1 MPYVELHAHSSY
13 SFLDGASLPE
23 ELAVRAAELGYP
35 ALALTDHD
43 GVYGS
48 LEFAHAAKH
57 FGVRPI
63 TGAELTLADR
73 SHVTV
78 LVETA
83 KGYANLCRLITAAH
97 AHTRP
102 EGKET
107 QPPADPA
114 LDQALLE
121 ELNEGLVCLSGCAR
135 HGLAVRNPNGA
146 ARLARA
152 FGRERFFVELQ
163 RPYER
168 GDARRNAGLRDLA
181 ASLGVPT
188 IVTGD
193 VHAHHLR
200 RAALQDVLVAI
211 RHRSSLDG
219 CEAERRGNHECVL
232 LSPAEMVER
241 FPEDRAAVARTVE
254 LAERLRFDLTEELGY
269 RYPDF
274 SDSPEPAIV
283 QLAHVC
289 KRTFEDRYPRGH
301 KLRREARARLDEELK
316 LIDELGLAGFFLLH
330 WDVLE
335 LARECALEV
344 RGRDSPRH
352 ALPPGRGRGSSVGSL
367 VCYLTGL
374 SHVDPVG
381 AELSLGRFLNREL
394 DSVPDIDLDF
404 PRDIREKLIVA
415 VTERYGREHA
425 ALVASFSTYRSRGAI
440 RDVGKAL
447 GLPYAELERI
457 ARVSEGWNA
466 KRVAEELQQL
476 PDADRKLLS
485 PRWRA
490 FGELC
495 HEIAGL
501 PRHISQHP
509 GGMVISSRPLVELV
523 PVQPAAMAGRQMCQW
538 DKDSCADAGFL
549 KIDLLGLGMLSA
561 VEDCVDQIARLQ
573 GKPIDLSRIP
583 LDDKAVYE
591 EIQRADTIGDFQIE
605 SRAQMQSLLRTRP
618 ENIDD
623 LTVQVALVRPGP
635 IQGKAVHPYIEH
647 RQRLREDPSFVPPV
661 DHPLLADC
669 LRSTLGV
676 VVFQD
681 QVLEVA
687 IALAGFSVGE
697 AEGLRRAMSRKRS
710 HDALEAYRERFVEG
724 ALRKGVD
731 AETADMVYD
740 KLVGFSGFGF
750 PKSHAAAFGLL
761 AYQSAWL
768 RHHYPAEFLC
778 ALLNAQPMGFYP
790 PATLVRDG
798 QRRGVETRPP
808 DVNVSAAK
816 CAVEDGAVRIGIDY
830 VNGIGEDR
838 GGGCRRGARAG
849 ANRSPSVRDLAQRT
863 QLSEHGL
870 ETLIVAG
877 ACDCFE
883 LPRRQLLWQLGLVP
897 RSQSVPGSGGEEKQ
911 LALPLDPTAATP
923 ELPEPTVWERML
935 ADYRTTN
942 LSVGVHPHGAPACA
956 SAGWRDLLA
965 RPRERAGPRAG
976 GDRGNGC
983 RTAAARDRERRR
995 LHADRGRVRPGQPDR
1010 AAVGLRQAPSD
1021 RPRRAAHPR
1030 ARPLRTDRAQPERPR
1045 PLARD
1050 TRAARAPDLA
1060 GVRSGRQPARAPTT
1074 SATADSVGLR
1084 RLLIGSRCS
1093 IERPSCALRLKAVLT
1108 SATWV
1113 NACGKLPSWRRVSGS
1128 HSSASRP
1135 RSLRRSRSRSKDLL
1149 GLVVPSLER
1158 EIVGEPEGAREE
1170 RALAGRQPVD
1180 GPCLFVV
1187 RCTGRRARRARGH
1200 ARSPRPCR
1208 PCAGRPP
1215 GGSRRAGSSAGSRP
1229 AASSRTTA

>member
-1 MPYVELHAHSSY
+1 MTIELQAEFPHRTRKKDRFPLAGSGSQRAPVARRTREREAHVPYVELHAHSSY

-23 ELAVRAAELGYP
+23 ELAVQAAELGYP
-35 ALALTDHD
+35 SLALTDHD

-63 TGAELTLADR
+63 TGAELTLADH

-78 LVETA
+78 LVESQ
-83 KGYANLCRLITAAH
+83 KGYANLCRLLTAAH

-102 EGKET
+102 PGKES
-107 QPPADPA
+107 QPPLEPG
-114 LDQALLE
+114 LEQHLLE

-135 HGLAVRNPNGA
+135 HGLAVRNPNAA
-146 ARLARA
+146 ARLAQA
-152 FGRERFFVELQ
+152 FGRDRFFVELQ

-168 GDARRNAGLRDLA
+168 GDTRRNAVLRRLA
-181 ASLGVPT
+181 ESLGVPT
-188 IVTGD
+188 LVTGD
-193 VHAHHLR
+193 VHAHHPR
-200 RAALQDVLVAI
+200 RAPLQDVLVAV
-211 RHRSSLDG
+211 RQRSSLDG

-232 LSPAEMVER
+232 LSPAEVVAR

-254 LAERLRFDLTEELGY
+254 LADRLRFDLTEELGY

-283 QLAHVC
+283 QLAGVC
-289 KRTFEDRYPRGH
+289 RHAFEERYPRGH
-301 KLRREARARLDEELK
+301 KLRRHAEARLQEELQ

-335 LARECALEV
+335 LARECALQV
-344 RGRDSPRH
+344 RGSGSPRH

-394 DSVPDIDLDF
+394 NAVPDIDLDF

-415 VTERYGREHA
+415 VTERYGRDHA
-425 ALVASFSTYRSRGAI
+425 ALVASFATYRSRGAI

-466 KRVAEELQQL
+466 QRVADELQLL
-476 PDADRKLLS
+476 PDADRKLMS

-490 FGELC
+490 FAELC
-495 HEIAGL
+495 REIAGL

-561 VEDCVDQIARLQ
+561 VEDCVEQIANLHRE
-573 GKPIDLSRIP
+573 PIDLSRIP
-583 LDDKAVYE
+583 LDDRAVYDD
-591 EIQRADTIGDFQIE
+591 IQRADTVGDFQIE
-605 SRAQMQSLLRTRP
+605 SRAQMQSLLRTLP
-618 ENIDD
+618 ENLDD

-710 HDALEAYRERFVEG
+710 HDALEAYRGRFVAG

-731 AETADMVYD
+731 AGTADEVYD

-778 ALLNAQPMGFYP
+778 SLLNAQPMGFYP

-798 QRRGVETRPP
+798 QRRDVETRPP
-808 DVNVSAAK
+808 DVSVSAAK
-816 CAVEDGAVRIGIDY
+816 CTVEDGAVRIGVDY
-830 VNGIGEDR
+830 VNGIAEQDAAAVVRERER
-838 GGGCRRGARAG
+838 GGAFA
-849 ANRSPSVRDLAQRT
+849 SVRDLVQRT

-870 ETLIVAG
+870 ETLVVSG
-877 ACDCFE
+877 ACDCFG

-897 RSQSVPGSGGEEKQ
+897 RAQTVPGSGGDEKQ
-911 LALPLDPTAATP
+911 LALPLEPTAETP
-923 ELPEPTVWERML
+923 NLPEPTVWERML

-942 LSVGVHPHGAPACA
+942 LSVGVHPLELLRAHLPRGVLSSRELAEAPNRAQVAVAGMAVARQRPATANGVVFMLIEDEFGAVNLIVPPSVYDRHRAIVR
-956 SAGWRDLLA
+956 GEPLLLA
-965 RPRERAGPRAG
+965 HGRFERM
-976 GDRGNGC
+976 
-983 RTAAARDRERRR
+983 
-995 LHADRGRVRPGQPDR
+995 GRNQNVLVRSLETLG
-1010 AAVGLRQAPSD
+1010 
-1021 RPRRAAHPR
+1021 
-1030 ARPLRTDRAQPERPR
+1030 
-1045 PLARD
+1045 PLAREVS
-1050 TRAARAPDLA
+1050 RES
-1060 GVRSGRQPARAPTT
+1060 GVGAS
-1074 SATADSVGLR
+1074 
-1084 RLLIGSRCS
+1084 
-1093 IERPSCALRLKAVLT
+1093 
-1108 SATWV
+1108 
-1113 NACGKLPSWRRVSGS
+1113 LPSA
-1128 HSSASRP
+1128 HH
-1135 RSLRRSRSRSKDLL
+1135 
-1149 GLVVPSLER
+1149 
-1158 EIVGEPEGAREE
+1158 
-1170 RALAGRQPVD
+1170 
-1180 GPCLFVV
+1180 F
-1187 RCTGRRARRARGH
+1187 GH
-1200 ARSPRPCR
+1200 R
-1208 PCAGRPP
+1208 
-1215 GGSRRAGSSAGSRP
+1215 
-1229 AASSRTTA
+1229 

>member
-1 MPYVELHAHSSY
+1 MTERFPLTGSRSERPGSDPERPGSDPAGVRPQPSKNVPYVELHAHSSY

-23 ELAVRAAELGYP
+23 ELAVRAGELGYP

-48 LEFAHAAKH
+48 LEFAHAAKY

-73 SHVTV
+73 SHVTL
-78 LVETA
+78 LVETQQ
-83 KGYANLCRLITAAH
+83 GYANLCRLITAAH
-97 AHTRP
+97 THTRP
-102 EGKET
+102 PGRET
-107 QPPADPA
+107 QPAAAPA
-114 LDQALLE
+114 LEQALLE
-121 ELNEGLVCLSGCAR
+121 ELNDGLVCLSGCAR
-135 HGLAVRNPNGA
+135 AGLAVRNPNGA

-168 GDARRNAGLRDLA
+168 GDARRNAALRHLA
-181 ASLGVPT
+181 DSLGLQT
-188 IVTGD
+188 LVTGD

-200 RAALQDVLVAI
+200 RARLQDVLVAV
-211 RHRSSLDG
+211 RHRSSLES

-232 LSPAEMVER
+232 LSPAEIVER
-241 FPEDRAAVARTVE
+241 FPEDRAAVARTVD
-254 LAERLRFDLTEELGY
+254 LADRLRFDLSEELGY

-274 SDSPEPAIV
+274 SDSPEPAIL

-289 KRTFEDRYPRGH
+289 KRSFEDRYPRGH
-301 KLRREARARLDEELK
+301 ALRREAEARLDEELK

-335 LARECALEV
+335 LARKCAQEV
-344 RGRDSPRH
+344 RGRDSPRR

-394 DSVPDIDLDF
+394 NAVPDIDLDF

-425 ALVASFSTYRSRGAI
+425 ALVASFATYRSRGAI

-466 KRVAEELQQL
+466 KRVGEELQLL

-490 FGELC
+490 FAELC

-561 VEDCVDQIARLQ
+561 VEDCVEQIAKLR
-573 GKPIDLSRIP
+573 GEPIDLSRIP
-583 LDDKAVYE
+583 LDDTAVYDD
-591 EIQRADTIGDFQIE
+591 IQRADTIGDFQIE

-618 ENIDD
+618 ENLDD

-635 IQGKAVHPYIEH
+635 IQGKAVHPYIDH
-647 RQRLREDPSFVPPV
+647 RQRLRDDASFVPPV

-681 QVLEVA
+681 QVLDVA

-710 HDALEAYRERFVEG
+710 HDALEAYRGRFVAG

-731 AETADMVYD
+731 ADTADKVYD

-768 RHHYPAEFLC
+768 RHHYAAEFLC

-798 QRRGVETRPP
+798 QRRGVETRAP
-808 DVNVSAAK
+808 DVNVSSAK
-816 CAVEDGAVRIGIDY
+816 CAVEEGAVRIGIDY
-830 VNGIGEDR
+830 VNGIGEDDAAAVVAERER
-838 GGGCRRGARAG
+838 GGPFAG
-849 ANRSPSVRDLAQRT
+849 VRDLAQRT

-870 ETLIVAG
+870 ETLVVSG
-877 ACDCFE
+877 ACDCFG

-897 RSQSVPGSGGEEKQ
+897 RSQTVPGSGGDEKQ
-911 LALPLDPTAATP
+911 LALPLEPTAETP
-923 ELPEPTVWERML
+923 ALPEPSVWERML
-935 ADYRTTN
+935 ADYRTTS
-942 LSVGVHPHGAPACA
+942 LSVGVHPLELLRAHLPDGVL
-956 SAGWRDLLA
+956 SSRDL
-965 RPRERAGPRAG
+965 E
-976 GDRGNGC
+976 
-983 RTAAARDRERRR
+983 TA
-995 LHADRGRVRPGQPDR
+995 PDR
-1010 AAVGLRQAPSD
+1010 AQVAVAGMAVARQRPATANGVVFMLIEDEFGAVNLIVPPSVYD
-1021 RPRRAAHPR
+1021 RHRAIVR
-1030 ARPLRTDRAQPERPR
+1030 GEPLV
-1045 PLARD
+1045 LARGRFERLD
-1050 TRAARAPDLA
+1050 RNQNVL
-1060 GVRSGRQPARAPTT
+1060 VRSLETLG
-1074 SATADSVGLR
+1074 
-1084 RLLIGSRCS
+1084 
-1093 IERPSCALRLKAVLT
+1093 ALA
-1108 SATWV
+1108 
-1113 NACGKLPSWRRVSGS
+1113 RRVSQETEVG
-1128 HSSASRP
+1128 ASLP
-1135 RSLRRSRSRSKDLL
+1135 GAPHL
-1149 GLVVPSLER
+1149 GHR
-1158 EIVGEPEGAREE
+1158 
-1170 RALAGRQPVD
+1170 
-1180 GPCLFVV
+1180 
-1187 RCTGRRARRARGH
+1187 
-1200 ARSPRPCR
+1200 
-1208 PCAGRPP
+1208 
-1215 GGSRRAGSSAGSRP
+1215 
-1229 AASSRTTA
+1229 

>member
-1 MPYVELHAHSSY
+1 MTERFPLTGSSSRRAPAQRAFRERAAKVPYVELHAHSSY

-23 ELAVRAAELGYP
+23 ELAVQAAELGYP

-63 TGAELTLADR
+63 TGAEVTLADR
-73 SHVTV
+73 SHVTL
-78 LVETA
+78 LVETQQ
-83 KGYANLCRLITAAH
+83 GYANLCRLLTAAH
-97 AHTRP
+97 AQTRLP
-102 EGKET
+102 GKES

-114 LDQALLE
+114 LDQRLLE
-121 ELNEGLVCLSGCAR
+121 ELNDGLVCLSGCAR

-146 ARLARA
+146 ARLAKA
-152 FGRERFFVELQ
+152 FGSGRFFVELQ

-168 GDARRNAGLRDLA
+168 GDARRNASLRNLA
-181 ASLGVPT
+181 ESLGAPT

-193 VHAHHLR
+193 VHAHHPR
-200 RAALQDVLVAI
+200 RATLQDVLVAV
-211 RHRSSLDG
+211 RNRTSLDG

-232 LSPAEMVER
+232 LSPAELVAR
-241 FPEDRAAVARTVE
+241 VPEGRKAVARTVE
-254 LAERLRFDLTEELGY
+254 VAERLQSDRTRELGY

-283 QLAHVC
+283 QLAQVC
-289 KRTFEDRYPRGH
+289 DRTFEDRYSRGH
-301 KLRREARARLDEELK
+301 RLRLEARGRLQDELK

-335 LARECALEV
+335 LARECAFQV

-394 DSVPDIDLDF
+394 DAVPDIDLDF

-415 VTERYGREHA
+415 VTQRYGREHA
-425 ALVASFSTYRSRGAI
+425 ALVASFATYRSRGAI

-447 GLPYAELERI
+447 GLPFAELERL
-457 ARVSEGWNA
+457 AKVSEGWNA
-466 KRVAEELQQL
+466 KRVAEELQLL
-476 PDADRKLLS
+476 PDAGRKRGS

-490 FGELC
+490 FAELC

-561 VEDCVDQIARLQ
+561 VEDCVDQIARLT
-573 GKPIDLSRIP
+573 GEPIDLSRIP
-583 LDDKAVYE
+583 LDDRAVYG
-591 EIQRADTIGDFQIE
+591 EIQAADTIGDFQIV

-618 ENIDD
+618 EYLDD
-623 LTVQVALVRPGP
+623 LTGEVALVRPGP
-635 IQGKAVHPYIEH
+635 IQGKAVHPYVAH
-647 RQRLREDPSFVPPV
+647 REELRVNTEFVAPV

-710 HDALEAYRERFVEG
+710 HDALEAYRGRFVDG
-724 ALRKGVD
+724 ALGKGID
-731 AETADMVYD
+731 EETANLVYD
-740 KLVGFSGFGF
+740 NLVGFSGFGF

-768 RHHYPAEFLC
+768 RHHHPAEFLC
-778 ALLNAQPMGFYP
+778 SLLNAQPMGFYP

-798 QRRGVETRPP
+798 QRR
-808 DVNVSAAK
+808 
-816 CAVEDGAVRIGIDY
+816 
-830 VNGIGEDR
+830 
-838 GGGCRRGARAG
+838 
-849 ANRSPSVRDLAQRT
+849 
-863 QLSEHGL
+863 
-870 ETLIVAG
+870 
-877 ACDCFE
+877 
-883 LPRRQLLWQLGLVP
+883 
-897 RSQSVPGSGGEEKQ
+897 
-911 LALPLDPTAATP
+911 
-923 ELPEPTVWERML
+923 
-935 ADYRTTN
+935 
-942 LSVGVHPHGAPACA
+942 
-956 SAGWRDLLA
+956 
-965 RPRERAGPRAG
+965 
-976 GDRGNGC
+976 
-983 RTAAARDRERRR
+983 
-995 LHADRGRVRPGQPDR
+995 
-1010 AAVGLRQAPSD
+1010 
-1021 RPRRAAHPR
+1021 
-1030 ARPLRTDRAQPERPR
+1030 
-1045 PLARD
+1045 
-1050 TRAARAPDLA
+1050 
-1060 GVRSGRQPARAPTT
+1060 
-1074 SATADSVGLR
+1074 
-1084 RLLIGSRCS
+1084 
-1093 IERPSCALRLKAVLT
+1093 
-1108 SATWV
+1108 
-1113 NACGKLPSWRRVSGS
+1113 
-1128 HSSASRP
+1128 
-1135 RSLRRSRSRSKDLL
+1135 
-1149 GLVVPSLER
+1149 
-1158 EIVGEPEGAREE
+1158 
-1170 RALAGRQPVD
+1170 
-1180 GPCLFVV
+1180 
-1187 RCTGRRARRARGH
+1187 
-1200 ARSPRPCR
+1200 
-1208 PCAGRPP
+1208 
-1215 GGSRRAGSSAGSRP
+1215 
-1229 AASSRTTA
+1229 